1 MSSIHSEKTIDQKK
15 DIRVCVWPGVLREM
29 AVGVASLRR
38 QLMALEQA
46 PRPAGAEAPVGVAA
60 VGYVQ
65 GGTEVL
71 GLLDR
76 LEQAQVRCFGEPH
89 GAEVRCGCRG
99 GRPAILVCGDD
110 LLVLQAVLEQSVN
123 AGVDVYTQGEMLS
136 GHYYPELRKYP
147 QLYGHFEAA
156 GGLRHFRGAV
166 LMSGGCRLSSRLF
179 GSEACLFR
187 CGAVS
192 GVESVAYDVSG
203 VVQAAGKCPAPV
215 AHTVAPICGVGNG
228 PGVMQ
233 WQEIIL
239 EALVAG
245 RLRHC
250 FLLAGGGGG
259 ASAYV
264 ADLLAAL
271 PEGCLVAATGC
282 AGGREYQGRRRAGGS
297 PPLWLDIGSSGESLG
312 LALLARGLRLGWK
325 RQRGG
330 VPPLSVILVWQ
341 GERAAALLPAL
352 RLLGVEEFWV
362 TPEVSSSLRL
372 AVPGHHPLLQYFGG
386 RLAAG
391 AAADLEAMLSPSRRA
406 ASVKVP

>member
-1 MSSIHSEKTIDQKK
+1 MSAIRLEKTKERMK
-15 DIRVCVWPGVLREM
+15 TGRAGFWPGVLQEM
-29 AVGVASLRR
+29 AAGLASLRR

-46 PRPAGAEAPVGVAA
+46 PWPADAQAPVGSAA

-65 GGTEVL
+65 GGAAVL
-71 GLLDR
+71 RLLDR
-76 LEQAQVRCFGEPH
+76 LERAQQRRFGEPQ

-110 LLVLQAVLEQSVN
+110 LPVLQAVLEQSVN
-123 AGVDVYTQGEMLS
+123 AGVDVYTHGEMLS

-166 LMSGGCRLSSRLF
+166 LMSGGCRLHSRQF
-179 GSEACLFR
+179 GAEVCLFR

-192 GVESVAYDVSG
+192 GAEPIAYDVGG
-203 VVQAAGKCPAPV
+203 VVQAAAKCPAPA
-215 AHTVAPICGVGNG
+215 AHTAAPICGVGNG

-239 EALVAG
+239 EALAAG

-264 ADLLAAL
+264 AELLAAL

-282 AGGREYQGRRRAGGS
+282 AGGREYRRVRRSGGS
-297 PPLWLDIGSSGESLG
+297 PPLWLDIGGSGESLG

-325 RQRGG
+325 RRRGG
-330 VPPLSVILVWQ
+330 APPLSVILVWQ

-362 TPEVSSSLRL
+362 TPEVCSSVRL
-372 AVPGHHPLLQYFGG
+372 AVSGHHPLLSYFGG
-386 RLAAG
+386 RMAAG
-391 AAADLEAMLSPSRRA
+391 ATADLEVMLSPLRRA
-406 ASVKVP
+406 AAVRVP